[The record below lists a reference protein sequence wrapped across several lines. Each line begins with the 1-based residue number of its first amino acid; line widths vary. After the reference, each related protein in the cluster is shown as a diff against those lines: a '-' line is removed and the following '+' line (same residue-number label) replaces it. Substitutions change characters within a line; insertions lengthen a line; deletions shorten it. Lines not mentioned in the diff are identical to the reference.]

1 MYVNQSNRQCV
12 SLLDV
17 KPEFNSQARH
27 KKKNPICIPLTA
39 EVAVV

>member
-17 KPEFNSQARH
+17 KPEFKSQARH
-27 KKKNPICIPLTA
+27 QKKKKISDMRTFNC
-39 EVAVV
+39 